1 MASLS
6 GHTVPQ
12 NSSVSSLEENA
23 KPSPEVGDGFP
34 FGLPSVPCQAAAQL
48 FDLPLGSC
56 VPPTHRLHHKGKK
69 ENTLALAVLCCT
81 SHLPIIGKLKGM
93 SRFQSC
99 LSHCCCLE
107 GVDDCD
113 IQSSIAASIPVW
125 EEDVCRPAIIPW

>member
-1 MASLS
+1 MGTRFPKIAAFPLWRRMPSLPQRWEMAS
-6 GHTVPQ
+6 
-12 NSSVSSLEENA
+12 
-23 KPSPEVGDGFP
+23 PSDCPVCLARQ
-34 FGLPSVPCQAAAQL
+34 LPSFLTCLSAVVCH
-48 FDLPLGSC
+48 
-56 VPPTHRLHHKGKK
+56 PPIDSTTKGRK
-69 ENTLALAVLCCT
+69 ENPLALAVLCCT
-81 SHLPIIGKLKGM
+81 SHLPIMGKLKGM